1 MDGIVAEATRQAV
14 AMLQKADP
22 KADREARA
30 GLLALLGEGPG
41 ALPAGEAR
49 AYLRL
54 VRRRGAVMSPK
65 AAAAALGVSRAT
77 LYRWESEGRIG
88 RLRRGRIGPGKVVLD
103 AGEVLAAAEQ
113 LRMARKRR
121 GFNAGA
127 QRRRGSGSGA

>member
-1 MDGIVAEATRQAV
+1 MDGIATEATRQAV
-14 AMLQKADP
+14 AMLLRADP
-22 KADREARA
+22 AADAGARA

-41 ALPAGEAR
+41 AVPVGEAR
-49 AYLRL
+49 ALLRL
-54 VRRRGAVMSPK
+54 VGRRGAVMSPK

-77 LYRWESEGRIG
+77 LYRWEQEGRLG

-113 LRMARKRR
+113 LRARKRR

-127 QRRRGSGSGA
+127 QRRRGEGRET

>member
-1 MDGIVAEATRQAV
+1 MMDGIATEATRQAV
-14 AMLQKADP
+14 ALLLRADP
-22 KADREARA
+22 AADREARA

-41 ALPAGEAR
+41 ALPPAESR

-54 VRRRGAVMSPK
+54 VGRRGAVMSPK
-65 AAAAALGVSRAT
+65 AAAALGVSRAT

-88 RLRRGRIGPGKVVLD
+88 RLRRGRIGPGKVALD

-127 QRRRGSGSGA
+127 QRRGGEGSEA